1 MLIKMYE
8 IKVKSFEIGSKYA
21 YIDKE
26 LVKIKEIYELLKEIQ
41 RLDYMQEDFKDKYL
55 KVFQKLKYSYKFWW

>member
-1 MLIKMYE
+1 M
-8 IKVKSFEIGSKYA
+8 KYRNA
-21 YIDKE
+21 AD
-26 LVKIKEIYELLKEIQ
+26 VFPDELLKEIQ